1 MKRDAGSV
9 KKTGIQVSRLFNKG
23 GVLTTAIAL
32 ALSLVVAPP
41 VLAQDAGVNRAE
53 VGAQPQ
59 QAYQF
64 DIPAKPLPQ
73 AIADLSAVTGLQVLY
88 TEQSTF
94 DYIAPTLLGSYTVRD
109 AMQQLLAGSG
119 LVMRYTG
126 ENSVT
131 IELASQEG
139 VQMLPPVRILADGL
153 GLGAVQ
159 KTLIHTPLE
168 VRTPLPSLT

>member
-73 AIADLSAVTGLQVLY
+73 A
-88 TEQSTF
+88 
-94 DYIAPTLLGSYTVRD
+94 
-109 AMQQLLAGSG
+109 
-119 LVMRYTG
+119 
-126 ENSVT
+126 
-131 IELASQEG
+131 
-139 VQMLPPVRILADGL
+139 
-153 GLGAVQ
+153 
-159 KTLIHTPLE
+159 
-168 VRTPLPSLT
+168 